1 LREARKSKSAVATE
15 KILRKEKWQ
24 NSTGGLDTADLT
36 RAGAKKSE
44 HDELRLA
51 KQVLYWKSEQGKL
64 LGNDLIAASDLG
76 DLDAGQGMERLVLGW
91 EEGNAHLAVAA
102 NASPFALQ

>member
-1 LREARKSKSAVATE
+1 LREARNSNSAVATE

-24 NSTGGLDTADLT
+24 NLTRSFDTADLT
-36 RAGAKKSE
+36 RAGAKKSKR
-44 HDELRLA
+44 DNLRLA
-51 KQVLYWKSEQGKL
+51 KWFLIWKSEQGKL

-76 DLDAGQGMERLVLGW
+76 RLDAGQSMEGLIMGW
-91 EEGNAHLAVAA
+91 EEGKAHLAVAA

>member
-15 KILRKEKWQ
+15 KSPRKEKWQ

-36 RAGAKKSE
+36 RAGAKKSKR
-44 HDELRLA
+44 DNLRLA
-51 KQVLYWKSEQGKL
+51 KEFLIWKSEQGKL
-64 LGNDLIAASDLG
+64 LGNDLVTALDLG
-76 DLDAGQGMERLVLGW
+76 SFDLVESLQGLAMRR
-91 EEGNAHLAVAA
+91 EEGNPHLAVAA